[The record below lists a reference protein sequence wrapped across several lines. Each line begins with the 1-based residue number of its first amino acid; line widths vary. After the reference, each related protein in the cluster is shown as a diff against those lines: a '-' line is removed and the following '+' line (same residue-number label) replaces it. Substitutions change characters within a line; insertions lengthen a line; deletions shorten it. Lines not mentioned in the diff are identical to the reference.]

1 MVVWKRDIKNKAKC
15 KPRAEELPG
24 GSAKGI
30 NLRNV
35 VLNLETYYTQVIYS
49 YTNIN
54 QLFIISS
61 MGRCYGG
68 YFRNMAT
75 IYDLIDCSTILYL

>member
-35 VLNLETYYTQVIYS
+35 VLNLETYYTQGIYS

-54 QLFIISS
+54 QLL
-61 MGRCYGG
+61 
-68 YFRNMAT
+68 
-75 IYDLIDCSTILYL
+75 IYQLWAGVTEAIFKTWLLSTT